1 MRYRISIIG
10 LCLGLVLALSASSFA
25 AEPEESASPQDLA
38 RQGMERIIE
47 ALQGLMHSIPQ
58 YEMPDL
64 DENGDIIIRRKRQ
77 PSQRPVEPEPEFDE
91 TST

>member
-10 LCLGLVLALSASSFA
+10 LCLGLILALSPLGAA
-25 AEPEESASPQDLA
+25 AEGNQATTPHAKALE
-38 RQGMERIIE
+38 GMERLIE
-47 ALQGLMHSIPQ
+47 ALEGLMDSIPQ
-58 YEMPDL
+58 YELPSL

-77 PSQRPVEPEPEFDE
+77 PSQRPESADPQFEE

>member
-10 LCLGLVLALSASSFA
+10 LCLGFVLSLSAPSFA
-25 AEPEESASPQDLA
+25 AEPEEPSSQQGLA
-38 RQGMERIIE
+38 VQGMVRIIE
-47 ALQGLMHSIPQ
+47 ALEGLMDSIPQ
-58 YEMPDL
+58 YELPRL

-77 PSQRPVEPEPEFDE
+77 PSQRPIAPEPEFDE